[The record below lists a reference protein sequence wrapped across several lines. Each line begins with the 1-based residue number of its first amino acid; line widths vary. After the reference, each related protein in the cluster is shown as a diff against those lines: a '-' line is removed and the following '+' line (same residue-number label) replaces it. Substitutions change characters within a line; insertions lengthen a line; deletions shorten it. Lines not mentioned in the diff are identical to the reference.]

1 MKTVKIREITIGT
14 GRPKICVPIVG
25 KTEEEILQEARKI
38 PQSTADLAE
47 WRADWYEETDDW
59 GKAESVLQQL
69 REILGEIPLLFTFRS
84 AAEGGEREI
93 SAEAYQNL
101 NQKAAESGLADLID
115 VEAYFQDGIA
125 EELIRRIHACGGKVI
140 ASNHDFAETP
150 DEEEIRK
157 RLRHMQEIG
166 ADIGKIAVMPQ
177 TPKDVLELLCATE
190 QVTAAD
196 KTTIPVVTMSMGRL
210 GAFSRISGELT
221 GSAMTFGALGKT
233 SAPGQPE
240 AGRLKEVLELLRL

>member
-93 SAEAYQNL
+93 SAEAYQN
-101 NQKAAESGLADLID
+101 
-115 VEAYFQDGIA
+115 
-125 EELIRRIHACGGKVI
+125 
-140 ASNHDFAETP
+140 
-150 DEEEIRK
+150 
-157 RLRHMQEIG
+157 
-166 ADIGKIAVMPQ
+166 
-177 TPKDVLELLCATE
+177 
-190 QVTAAD
+190 
-196 KTTIPVVTMSMGRL
+196 
-210 GAFSRISGELT
+210 
-221 GSAMTFGALGKT
+221 
-233 SAPGQPE
+233 
-240 AGRLKEVLELLRL
+240 